1 MTAYYL
7 FKDQNTIPKK

>member
-7 FKDQNTIPKK
+7 